1 MQDKLAELRAL
12 VYCEP
17 PDELFTDEKRARLCE
32 LFADVTALDTRA
44 MLAEYLFGH
53 EVTTTSG
60 MRGVFVP
67 SRISAGGVGVSLLL
81 WRRVATGFEVERRDI
96 AGKPEPTTWS
106 AYVFDPD
113 AVGLPN
119 VLQHVHGVRANP
131 RATRI
136 DADRYEIAITLGW
149 SAKLPQGA
157 RISVSAGVVAW
168 TVERDETTVVWTLD
182 RFASTWETATL
193 SIQTGTGFAVTVDDD
208 HTRYDDHTR
217 SGTEPEE
224 PEATGM
230 TGTGL
235 HLWAGFHL
243 DLQGGGFCH
252 FGQRTPI
259 EAHITTEFT
268 SPVPDHRHIVVEYG
282 DPFPPDLD
290 VLVDTV
296 SGDGSAEL
304 DGGHIL
310 RVRVPWHEPGPVLVT
325 LYTVEV
331 DRGVMPEGSLGAARR
346 ELVEQVREL
355 VGGGADFEE
364 AQRRINE
371 LNEELHQIIYS
382 RTRPGAC
389 PVCGEHALVELD
401 DVDDGAACL
410 ACEIQRARETR

>member
-17 PDELFTDEKRARLCE
+17 PDELFTDEKCARLCE

-53 EVTTTSG
+53 EVTMSG

-81 WRRVATGFEVERRDI
+81 WRRVATGFEVARRDI
-96 AGKPEPTTWS
+96 AVRAGKPEPTTWS
-106 AYVFDPD
+106 A
-113 AVGLPN
+113 
-119 VLQHVHGVRANP
+119 RAL
-131 RATRI
+131 A
-136 DADRYEIAITLGW
+136 Y
-149 SAKLPQGA
+149 
-157 RISVSAGVVAW
+157 
-168 TVERDETTVVWTLD
+168 
-182 RFASTWETATL
+182 
-193 SIQTGTGFAVTVDDD
+193 
-208 HTRYDDHTR
+208 
-217 SGTEPEE
+217 EE
-224 PEATGM
+224 PETTGM
-230 TGTGL
+230 TGTGR

-243 DLQGGGFCH
+243 DLQGGGLRH

-290 VLVDTV
+290 VLVDTA
-296 SGDGSAEL
+296 SDDGSAEL

-310 RVRVPWHEPGPVLVT
+310 RVRVPWHEPGPVSVA

-331 DRGVMPEGSLGAARR
+331 DRGVMPEGSLGTARR

-355 VGGGADFEE
+355 VSEGADFEE

-371 LNEELHQIIYS
+371 LNEELHRIIYS

-401 DVDDGAACL
+401 DIDDGAACL